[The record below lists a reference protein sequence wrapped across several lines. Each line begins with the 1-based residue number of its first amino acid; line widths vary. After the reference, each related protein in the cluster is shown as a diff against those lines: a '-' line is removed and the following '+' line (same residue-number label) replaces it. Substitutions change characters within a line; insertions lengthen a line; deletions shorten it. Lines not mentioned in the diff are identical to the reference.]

1 MACAIIGAYRH
12 NHRRINYQLGTHSG
26 FLEGADGEEIG
37 KLIKWGKLLCQ
48 SQDRIPLRYLLRRHD
63 FIPADRLLMFRQ
75 WWGALT
81 PESLRST
88 FSHPA
93 FTQYQYWEPQDDYT
107 HFFLRAHTS
116 RDLSLH
122 ITTLLRWRACVGA
135 LHMDSNANIMVSPNS
150 TPELQC
156 GGAEREGQVR
166 GLACIVESTQLTEES
181 EHAAMQSTVQL
192 QTLLEAWHTDT
203 LTGRLFPEAL
213 LPTLV
218 EYTVSR
224 HLKLVIWSTCQ
235 HLREQCHFGELRFV
249 WIDIDTDVCD
259 ILYAFLHVNEC
270 EFALSA
276 TDTEGKVHDFSVV
289 SRLPARALPMT
300 MDVWPCGR
308 EIRLQV
314 RANVEYYHECASCG
328 DRFRC
333 IFGYSRPRPTRDIPL
348 PDLRQGCEC
357 HHLESS
363 DEAPEWFCS
372 NTCFY
377 G

>member
-1 MACAIIGAYRH
+1 M
-12 NHRRINYQLGTHSG
+12 
-26 FLEGADGEEIG
+26 
-37 KLIKWGKLLCQ
+37 
-48 SQDRIPLRYLLRRHD
+48 
-63 FIPADRLLMFRQ
+63 
-75 WWGALT
+75 
-81 PESLRST
+81 
-88 FSHPA
+88 
-93 FTQYQYWEPQDDYT
+93 
-107 HFFLRAHTS
+107 
-116 RDLSLH
+116 SLH
-122 ITTLLRWRACVGA
+122 ITTQLRWRASVGA
-135 LHMDSNANIMVSPNS
+135 LHMDSNANIMASPHS

-156 GGAEREGQVR
+156 GAEREGQVR
-166 GLACIVESTQLTEES
+166 GLACIVESTPLTEES
-181 EHAAMQSTVQL
+181 EHASMQSTVQL

-224 HLKLVIWSTCQ
+224 HLKLVIWSKCK
-235 HLREQCHFGELRFV
+235 HLLEQCHFGELRFV

-259 ILYAFLHVNEC
+259 ILYAFLHVDER

-276 TDTEGKVHDFSVV
+276 TDSEGKVHDFSVL

-300 MDVWPCGR
+300 MDLSCGR

-314 RANVEYYHECASCG
+314 RANIKYYHECASCG

-333 IFGYSRPRPTRDIPL
+333 IFGYSRPRPTRDMPL

-357 HHLESS
+357 HHYFSSESS
-363 DEAPEWFCS
+363 DPASDEVLQWFCS